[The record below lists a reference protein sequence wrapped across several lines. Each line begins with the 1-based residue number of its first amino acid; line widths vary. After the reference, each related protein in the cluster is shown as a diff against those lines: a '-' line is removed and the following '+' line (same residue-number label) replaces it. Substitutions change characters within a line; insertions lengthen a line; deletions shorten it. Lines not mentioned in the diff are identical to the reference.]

1 MPLTRRHLLAS
12 TVAAAPWALPA
23 WAQDTYPSRP
33 LRILV
38 PFSAGGVVD
47 AVARAVG
54 ERLSVKYGQPVVVE
68 NRVGAGGVVGTD
80 AAAKAAPDGY
90 TLLCVS
96 PSHATAPT
104 LTKGVAWDPVRDFR
118 AVAGVGFVPNV
129 VVVHPDVPAR
139 TMAELIALARNSPQP
154 LTYATAGVGTS
165 NHLAGE
171 LLAQSAGVKLT
182 HVAYKGQP
190 DAMNDLLAGRV
201 TMMPLTTAL
210 AAQHVKSGKLRGLAV
225 TTAKRSSSMP
235 DLPTVAEAGPLPG
248 YDVGTWFGLVAPAKT
263 PDAVL
268 RKLSADVAEVLAQP
282 EIRPRF
288 ATIGMELAPQSG
300 PEFDAFVAAEVAKWS
315 RVIKQA
321 GIEAQ

>member
-1 MPLTRRHLLAS
+1 MPLTRRHLVTTAL
-12 TVAAAPWALPA
+12 AAAPWALPA
-23 WAQDTYPSRP
+23 WAQDNFPGKP
-33 LRILV
+33 IRIVV

-54 ERLSVKYGQPVVVE
+54 ERLSAKYSQPVVIE

-80 AAAKAAPDGY
+80 MVARAAPDGY

-104 LTKGVAWDPVRDFR
+104 LTKGVGWDPVRDFR

-139 TMAELIALARNSPQP
+139 TMAELIALAKKSPQP

-190 DAMNDLLAGRV
+190 DAMNDLLSGRV
-201 TMMPLTTAL
+201 TLMPLTTAL

-225 TTAKRSSSMP
+225 TTARRSSSMP
-235 DLPTVAEAGPLPG
+235 ELPTVAEAGPLPG
-248 YDVGTWFGLVAPAKT
+248 YDVSTWFGLVAPAKT

-288 ATIGMELAPQSG
+288 AAIGMELAPQSAA
-300 PEFDAFVAAEVAKWS
+300 EFDTFVAAEVAKWS